1 MITTKKLYSA
11 LQTSVCALTC
21 TSCSVCW
28 CSSSK
33 IGKVCSAVQC
43 SRIRWITLQPYGW
56 VESTN
61 TLKIGLQTEVKPTE
75 AHIYCDI
82 TVFKLELNIPTT
94 IKKSFACQDQNSV
107 SSKSQERRKS
117 RFLCVKD
124 SRNHVTKNSSVHY
137 NVSSLHR
144 CLEVRPLVKCCSTFK
159 LSFLLNFQILR
170 LWHL

>member
-11 LQTSVCALTC
+11 LQTSVRALTC

-61 TLKIGLQTEVKPTE
+61 TLKIGLQTKLNQLKLTSIAILLCSSWNWTYQLLSKKFCLPRPEFCFQQKSGKTKKQVFVCQGLQKP
-75 AHIYCDI
+75 C
-82 TVFKLELNIPTT
+82 N
-94 IKKSFACQDQNSV
+94 
-107 SSKSQERRKS
+107 
-117 RFLCVKD
+117 
-124 SRNHVTKNSSVHY
+124 
-137 NVSSLHR
+137 
-144 CLEVRPLVKCCSTFK
+144 
-159 LSFLLNFQILR
+159 
-170 LWHL
+170 